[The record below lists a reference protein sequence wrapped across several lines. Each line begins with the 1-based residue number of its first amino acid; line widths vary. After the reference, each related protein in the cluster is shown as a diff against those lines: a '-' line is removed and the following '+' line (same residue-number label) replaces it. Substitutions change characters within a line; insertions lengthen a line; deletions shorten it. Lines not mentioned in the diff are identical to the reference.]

1 MLKDTLLKSG
11 AIKTGEFVLTSG
23 KKSNYYVDIK
33 EAATDPDVLQEISMD
48 LSKRIEAGKI
58 AGMELGAVPILV
70 ATAIRLS
77 MPYVILR
84 KEITHGT
91 KKLTV
96 GKIREGETVDM
107 IEDVVTT
114 GNSLLKAVNLVRTN
128 GGIVKRAICVVDRL
142 EGGSDL
148 LKEHGVQL
156 IPLVKISEIP
166 IIS

>member
-33 EAATDPDVLQEISMD
+33 EAATDPAVLKEISAE
-48 LSKRIEAGKI
+48 LSKNIKARKI

-70 ATAIRLS
+70 STAIRLS
-77 MPYVILR
+77 IPYVILR

-96 GKIREGETVDM
+96 GKINEGETIDM

-114 GNSLLKAVNLVRTN
+114 GHSLLRAIDLVRNN
-128 GGIVKRAICVVDRL
+128 GGVVKRAICVVDRL
-142 EGGSDL
+142 DGGAEL
-148 LKEHGVQL
+148 LMENGVQL